1 MANRDATFDV
11 MKGIAILAKEY
22 IRKNTRQ
29 LVLPYIV
36 TSLVLILLSGIREF
50 INGKGTT
57 LTTIIAA
64 LVGNGTI
71 NNPTFSE
78 YSIGAIWFLLAMF
91 WCRSIYNILY
101 NRLSEPVFGWTL
113 VSAAVIATYLGTIV
127 FVPTDLFEGI

>member
-11 MKGIAILAKEY
+11 MKGIAILAMVIGHCQIPDLLGKFIFVWHMPLFFLVSGYFYKPKEEKEY

-91 WCRSIYNILY
+91 WCRCIYK
-101 NRLSEPVFGWTL
+101 
-113 VSAAVIATYLGTIV
+113 
-127 FVPTDLFEGI
+127 